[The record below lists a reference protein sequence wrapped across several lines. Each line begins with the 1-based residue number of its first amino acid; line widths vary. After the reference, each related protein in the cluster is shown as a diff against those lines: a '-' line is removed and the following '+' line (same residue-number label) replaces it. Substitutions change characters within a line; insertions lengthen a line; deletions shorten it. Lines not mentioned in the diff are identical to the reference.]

1 MSELFITSKELD
13 IDMRAIE
20 KKIRLFKRQFLQRL
34 SKGSRVKKFL
44 LDSMPAYVDEMTLVF
59 DDHKMSVP
67 IQDMIGR
74 HVFANGHYTRD
85 MVEKLLVELKR
96 EDLLGAE
103 PKTLLEIGANIGT
116 HTVYFACTGA
126 FSKQIAVEPEPG
138 NLAFLERNIS
148 INGLQDRVTVVPCAA
163 GAEPGKMMLRKI
175 DRNSGNASFL
185 HADEKSSG
193 SVEVNIERVDT
204 ILNQCKVSADDVGLI
219 WMDIEGFEPTAIQSM
234 ESLIT
239 RGTPLYL
246 EFSPEFYG
254 PEQTRSFASSLAS
267 HYSRAT
273 VWRKGGIERIKTEE
287 LGKIQR
293 QCDVLLLK

>member
-1 MSELFITSKELD
+1 MTSKEFD
-13 IDMRAIE
+13 DDMREVE
-20 KKIRLFKRQFLQRL
+20 KKIRRFKRKLLERF
-34 SKGSRVKKFL
+34 SNGSRARKLL
-44 LDSMPAYVDEMTLVF
+44 LDSMPSHVVEMTLEF

-96 EDLLGAE
+96 ENLLGPE

-126 FSKQIAVEPEPG
+126 FAKQIAVEPEPV
-138 NLAFLERNIS
+138 NLAFLKRNIA
-148 INGLQDRVTVVPCAA
+148 INGLEDRVIVVPSAA
-163 GAEPGKMMLRKI
+163 GSEPRKMMLRKI

-185 HADEKSSG
+185 HPAEKSSG
-193 SVEVNIERVDT
+193 AVEVKIERVDT
-204 ILNQCKVSADDVGLI
+204 IMDQCDVSPHDVSLI
-219 WMDIEGFEPTAIQSM
+219 WMDIEGFEPAAIQSM
-234 ESLIT
+234 ETLLAQ
-239 RGTPLYL
+239 GTPLYL

-254 PEQTRSFASSLAS
+254 PEQTRSFALKLARY
-267 HYSRAT
+267 YSRAT
-273 VWRKGGIERIKTEE
+273 IWNKGGIERFGTEE

-293 QCDVLLLK
+293 KCDVLLLK